1 MPDAAMPEQGEEGSA
16 TSTTAMG
23 MARCSTAGAKSN
35 PTQLRWAGLGLN
47 LNLAD
52 RTVVDL

>member
-1 MPDAAMPEQGEEGSA
+1 MPEQGEEGSA